1 MNVHGYEIVKDWT
14 VSNIGMTAQGKKG
27 GKLYFMKRYGEYKLP
42 RRDSSTS
49 PRLYDK
55 LKAEFDAFVNNR
67 IAINTTLASLAG
79 PGGNIVLPSD
89 WFVDD
94 IYYIEAT
101 EFVSSVIEDEEIFK
115 LSRDNI
121 LFIMLTAAGAL
132 HNIHRKNIVHSDL
145 KRTNI
150 LAARNS
156 SGNTVA
162 KIIDFDRA
170 YFANDIRPDEL
181 GGDQS
186 FMSPEL
192 AQCFMYDMAD
202 EALAYMST
210 KSDIFSL
217 GLVFHNYLT
226 GGEFP
231 KIVGLTGALEERRR
245 EGKMVYSCEA
255 LLAGA
260 GLEISRKVGDEYL
273 THLLAAM
280 LQTEPSDRPTAQEVL
295 EVLKTRRVLEL
306 KADSSIKIETE
317 SSPSKSKKTM
327 PDTSFSKTKSGTDTE
342 TPTVPKGY
350 CEPWAEHKFVFD
362 NEKLA
367 ADGYVASEQVVHK
380 DVKCYKL
387 YKSDK
392 VGRLFTASTLTIL
405 GLVKPADSFTKGT
418 TAKATDEKP
427 TKADTSTSEK
437 GSSGGDWE
445 LWDEDSS
452 YRFVPDALL
461 SAGYKGAV
469 KHTKNGTKGY
479 LLIKHNDEQRFMTA
493 SMLKILK
500 FMIEK

>member
-14 VSNIGMTAQGKKG
+14 VSNIGMTAQGRKG

-55 LKAEFDAFVNNR
+55 LKAEFDSFVNNR
-67 IAINTTLASLAG
+67 VAINTTLASLAG

-101 EFVSSVIEDEEIFK
+101 EFIGSVIEDEEIFK
-115 LSRDNI
+115 LSCDNI

-217 GLVFHNYLT
+217 GIVFHNYLT

-260 GLEISRKVGDEYL
+260 ELEVSRKVGDEYL
-273 THLLAAM
+273 THLIAAM

-306 KADSSIKIETE
+306 KADSSIKIESD
-317 SSPSKSKKTM
+317 SSSAKRKKAT
-327 PDTSFSKTKSGTDTE
+327 PDDTSIRKTEGESVTKTS
-342 TPTVPKGY
+342 VPEGY
-350 CEPWAEHKFVFD
+350 CEAWPEHTFVFD
-362 NEKLA
+362 HDALA
-367 ADGYVASEQVVHK
+367 ANGYIASEQIIQK
-380 DVKCYKL
+380 GVKCYKL

-392 VGRLFTASTLTIL
+392 VGRLFTTSTLTIL
-405 GLVKPADSFTKGT
+405 GLVKSGEEFTKKTSAKT
-418 TAKATDEKP
+418 TTETP
-427 TKADTSTSEK
+427 TKSETSTSEEGHK
-437 GSSGGDWE
+437 DGKWE
-445 LWDEDSS
+445 LWEEDAS
-452 YRFVPDALL
+452 YKFVPDALL
-461 SAGYKGAV
+461 SAGYKSAI

-479 LLIKHNDEQRFMTA
+479 LLVKHNDEERFMTA
-493 SMLKILK
+493 SMLKILR